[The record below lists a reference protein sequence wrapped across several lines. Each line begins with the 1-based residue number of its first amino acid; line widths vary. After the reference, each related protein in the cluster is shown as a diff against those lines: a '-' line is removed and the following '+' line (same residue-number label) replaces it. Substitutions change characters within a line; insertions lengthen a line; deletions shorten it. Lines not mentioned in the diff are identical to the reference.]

1 VPQLLLV
8 VLRLLAEPLG
18 DLVLDAAL
26 RQPQEDARVPKS
38 PPSRHIEFRIVAALC
53 CATAAMPRSRV

>member
-8 VLRLLAEPLG
+8 VLRLLAEPLR

-26 RQPQEDARVPKS
+26 RQPQEDARVPE
-38 PPSRHIEFRIVAALC
+38 PPPGRHVGLPVVAGLRLF
-53 CATAAMPRSRV
+53 PGF